1 MIEEVLQNLNWLMF
15 FHFVGIVIGLGAV
28 VVIDVM
34 GFFSRKN
41 VKKTQD
47 TIFAHHTTKPLIWI
61 GTIIILITWILILYR
76 ENFVFGFVEIWKS
89 VLLGIM
95 ILNGAF
101 LSFVISPALDKRIG
115 VKKLLPRNLQIKI
128 GISLVISFLSWW
140 GFVLLTIGSV

>member
-1 MIEEVLQNLNWLMF
+1 MLKEVLQNLNWLMF
-15 FHFVGIVIGLGAV
+15 FHFVGIVIGLGSV
-28 VVIDVM
+28 IVIDVM

-41 VKKTQD
+41 TKKTQD
-47 TIFAHHTTKPLIWI
+47 TISAHHTTKPLIWI
-61 GTIIILITWILILYR
+61 GTIIILITWVLILYR

-128 GISLVISFLSWW
+128 GIALVISFLSW
-140 GFVLLTIGSV
+140 GSFVLLTISGI